1 MSEMLLAFCIW
12 CVVGLLM
19 IGIGISAF
27 FAKKPMGFWAN
38 AKMFDVTDLKKY
50 NAAVGK
56 LFCGYGIVFIFL
68 GVPMLA
74 GQNSAWVL
82 LSVIGVMA
90 ESIALMVIYTIVIE
104 PKYKKKT

>member
-1 MSEMLLAFCIW
+1 MSEMVLAFCIW
-12 CVVGLLM
+12 CVVGLLV
-19 IGIGISAF
+19 IVIGISAF

-68 GVPMLA
+68 GVPMLT